1 VFSGLNRASN
11 INVAFRPG
19 LGFKIRPVYVSEQHT
34 FTGNLSM
41 QYHTRVFIFNFKIL
55 SLLYLAIFQ
64 CRKVGYVETQR
75 RTVII

>member
-1 VFSGLNRASN
+1 
-11 INVAFRPG
+11 
-19 LGFKIRPVYVSEQHT
+19 
-34 FTGNLSM
+34 M

-75 RTVII
+75 RTVFI